1 MDMKKM
7 RQQIIKELEEQQTI
21 NSLYECIQNLYSSE
35 KETPEQ
41 VFKNPTS
48 LKVFS
53 FEDFVEEGLNSFIKL
68 SIAEGADSL
77 FWLPAN
83 DWIDFN
89 QYVKIDLS
97 CVSETLYDDIRT
109 KWHKGNFGLFT
120 EYGCIFNEKKKW
132 VVQISEELELVVM
145 GIFQDAELAING
157 FQLEAYTKERFL
169 EEYENFPEDY
179 LNLSYK
185 AAEKDAQIINEA
197 VVYPMIKNYF
207 D

>member
-1 MDMKKM
+1 MDMEKM

-21 NSLYECIQNLYSSE
+21 NSLYECIQNLYSPE